1 MNPEEKKRLFEKV
14 ETQLVFDEGLRLMP
28 YRCPAGKLTIGVGR
42 NLEDNGITREEAY
55 YLLRNDVD
63 ICHRQLSVAIPFYDR
78 LPSGKKEILLN
89 MCFNMGL
96 TRLQGFKR
104 MLAAMAVNNWDE
116 AAHEMENSDW
126 AKQVG
131 DRAKRL
137 IEKMR
142 GR

>member
-1 MNPEEKKRLFEKV
+1 MTPQEKKLLFEKV
-14 ETQLVFDEGLRLMP
+14 ETQLIVDEDLRLKP

-63 ICHRQLSVAIPFYDR
+63 ICHKQLSLKVPFYDR
-78 LPSGKKEILLN
+78 LPSDKKEILLN

-96 TRLQGFKR
+96 TRLQGFRR
-104 MLAAMAVNNWDE
+104 MLAAMALNDWE
-116 AAHEMENSDW
+116 SAATEMADSNW

-137 IEKMR
+137 INKMKM
-142 GR
+142 